1 MMIAVAV
8 LIVLALGVYG
18 LARMAHR
25 AELDADDTD
34 D

>member
-8 LIVLALGVYG
+8 LIVLVLAVYS
-18 LARMAHR
+18 LRWMLHR
-25 AELDADDTD
+25 AELDADDND